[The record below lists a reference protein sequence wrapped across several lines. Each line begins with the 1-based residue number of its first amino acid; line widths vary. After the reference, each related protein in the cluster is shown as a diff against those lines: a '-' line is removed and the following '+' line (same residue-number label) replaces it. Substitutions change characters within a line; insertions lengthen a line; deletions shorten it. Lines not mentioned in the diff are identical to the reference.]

1 MGTHVLAA
9 GCPGERE
16 AGSGNENTDRLDS
29 RFSFGGN
36 CQEVDESWTRYGRQ
50 AAWAPRVTDGK
61 RRADRSSDVP

>member
-29 RFSFGGN
+29 RFPSVVTAKKGR
-36 CQEVDESWTRYGRQ
+36 ELDEIREAGSLGSSRYRWEEKG
-50 AAWAPRVTDGK
+50 
-61 RRADRSSDVP
+61 